1 MIFKIQVPKG
11 THMETGKRLPAT
23 IHGHLIGFSVV
34 KELVNDTEVLLELE
48 GVELE
53 PGGII
58 NNGSIRIQEV
68 SIVNG

>member
-48 GVELE
+48 G
-53 PGGII
+53 GRTRTWW
-58 NNGSIRIQEV
+58 NH
-68 SIVNG
+68 